1 MVPILGCMLAAPA
14 GELSKSP
21 LVWASVPETLIPF
34 IWQEFAL
41 GIQYFFK
48 GRLVNLSVAIVE
60 NHLNTNSYSFSQ

>member
-1 MVPILGCMLAAPA
+1 MVPIPGCMLAAPA
-14 GELSKSP
+14 GE